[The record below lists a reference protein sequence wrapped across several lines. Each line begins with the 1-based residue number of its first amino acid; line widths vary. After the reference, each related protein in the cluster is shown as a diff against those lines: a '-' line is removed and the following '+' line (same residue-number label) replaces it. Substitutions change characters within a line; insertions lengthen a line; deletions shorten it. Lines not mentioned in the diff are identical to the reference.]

1 METFQIPGIFN
12 NKICRAKQDRN
23 NIYIITMDAVKVGTI
38 IKENGGWRLHEQIK
52 DVLTAENVQLIGHS
66 IDERDRK

>member
-12 NKICRAKQDRN
+12 NKICRAKEDKN

-38 IKENGGWRLHEQIK
+38 IKDNGGWRLYEQYK
-52 DVLTAENVQLIGHS
+52 DILTAENVQLIGLS
-66 IDERDRK
+66 IDSRKS